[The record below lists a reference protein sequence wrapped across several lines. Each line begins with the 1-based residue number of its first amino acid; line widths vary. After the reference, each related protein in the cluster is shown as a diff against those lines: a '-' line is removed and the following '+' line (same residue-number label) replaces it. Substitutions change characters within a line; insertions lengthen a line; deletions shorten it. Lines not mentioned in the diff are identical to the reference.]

1 MTESLFIAGD
11 WGTTH
16 LRLYLF
22 QHHHRQPLTILA
34 SQMGPGVAQLKSQVD
49 SQVESNFEQVFFDLA
64 GHWLDKHGPM
74 PVILS
79 GMVGSNIGWHA
90 APYIDC
96 PASGKQIVAGRTA
109 FNARGIEFS
118 IISGLRTT
126 NPLGTPDLMRGE
138 ELQLLGWMGAVDGP
152 ENTLKSA
159 QLVVLPGTHNK
170 WALVRGGKIETFVTA
185 LTGELYSLLQNHSV
199 LITNAESADFSDD
212 IFMQGVKLATT
223 LESGQL
229 LQALFATRSR
239 QVLGELSELHASSYL
254 SGLLIGSDVVGSL
267 ALMEKEIVGKQI
279 VGKQIVG
286 KQIAAI
292 SSIVLIGDSALSRC
306 YQLALESVGI
316 KAELRDAT
324 EIAVSGYEAI
334 YQALYPSPNLS

>member
-199 LITNAESADFSDD
+199 LIANTESADFSDD

-267 ALMEKEIVGKQI
+267 ALMEKEIVGKE
-279 VGKQIVG
+279 IVG

>member
-22 QHHHRQPLTILA
+22 QHHHGQPLTILA
-34 SQMGPGVAQLKSQVD
+34 SQMGPGVAQLKSQVE

-96 PASGKQIVAGRTA
+96 PASGKQIVAGRIA

-152 ENTLKSA
+152 ENTLESA

-199 LITNAESADFSDD
+199 LIANAESADFSDD

-239 QVLGELSELHASSYL
+239 QVSGELSELHASSYL

-267 ALMEKEIVGKQI
+267 ALMEKKIVGKQI
-279 VGKQIVG
+279 VD

-334 YQALYPSPNLS
+334 YRALYPSPNLS

>member
-1 MTESLFIAGD
+1 MTEALFIAGD

-16 LRLYLF
+16 LRLYLC
-22 QHHHRQPLTILA
+22 QHNSSQALNIVAT
-34 SQMGPGVAQLKSQVD
+34 QMGPGVSQVQGD
-49 SQVESNFEQVFFDLA
+49 FEQIFFDLA
-64 GHWLDKHGPM
+64 GQWFEDHGPM

-96 PASGKQIVAGRTA
+96 PASAEQIVAGRTG
-109 FNARGIEFS
+109 FQARGIDFS

-138 ELQLLGWMGAVDGP
+138 ELQLLGWMGAAAGP
-152 ENTLKSA
+152 ANKSTSA
-159 QLVVLPGTHNK
+159 ELIVLPGTHNK

-199 LITNAESADFSDD
+199 LIANGESADFSDD
-212 IFMQGVKLATT
+212 IFLQGVKVATT

-239 QVLGELSELHASSYL
+239 QILGELSESYASSYL
-254 SGLLIGSDVVGSL
+254 SGLLIGSDVVGSV
-267 ALMEKEIVGKQI
+267 ALMEKQMGR
-279 VGKQIVG
+279 
-286 KQIAAI
+286 I
-292 SSIVLIGDSALSRC
+292 SSVELIGESALSRC
-306 YQLALESVGI
+306 YQLALESVDI

-324 EIAVSGYEAI
+324 QISISGYQAVYEAV
-334 YQALYPSPNLS
+334 YEVTQS

>member
-22 QHHHRQPLTILA
+22 QHHHGQPLTILA
-34 SQMGPGVAQLKSQVD
+34 SQMGPGVAQLKSQVE

-96 PASGKQIVAGRTA
+96 PASAKQIVAGRTA

-152 ENTLKSA
+152 ENTHKSA

-199 LITNAESADFSDD
+199 LIANAESADFSDD

-267 ALMEKEIVGKQI
+267 ALMEKKIVGKQI
-279 VGKQIVG
+279 VD

-334 YQALYPSPNLS
+334 YRALYPSPNLS

>member
-22 QHHHRQPLTILA
+22 QHHHGQPLTILA
-34 SQMGPGVAQLKSQVD
+34 SQMGPGVAQLKSQVE

-138 ELQLLGWMGAVDGP
+138 ELQLLGWMGSVDGP
-152 ENTLKSA
+152 ENTHKSA

-199 LITNAESADFSDD
+199 LIANAESADFSDD

-223 LESGQL
+223 LKSGQL

-267 ALMEKEIVGKQI
+267 ALMEKKIVGKQI
-279 VGKQIVG
+279 VD

-334 YQALYPSPNLS
+334 YRALYPSPNLS

>member
-22 QHHHRQPLTILA
+22 QHHHGQPLTILA
-34 SQMGPGVAQLKSQVD
+34 SQMGPGVAQLKSQVE

-96 PASGKQIVAGRTA
+96 PASAKQIVAGRTA

-138 ELQLLGWMGAVDGP
+138 ELQLLGWMGSVDGP
-152 ENTLKSA
+152 ENTHKSA

-199 LITNAESADFSDD
+199 LIANAESADFSDD

-267 ALMEKEIVGKQI
+267 ALMEKKIVGKQI
-279 VGKQIVG
+279 VD

-334 YQALYPSPNLS
+334 YRALYPSPNLS

>member
-1 MTESLFIAGD
+1 MTEALFIAGD

-16 LRLYLF
+16 LRLYLC
-22 QHHHRQPLTILA
+22 QHNSSQALNIVAT
-34 SQMGPGVAQLKSQVD
+34 QMGPGV
-49 SQVESNFEQVFFDLA
+49 SQVEGNFEQIFFDLA
-64 GHWLDKHGPM
+64 GQWFEDHGPM

-96 PASGKQIVAGRTA
+96 PASAEQIVAGRTG
-109 FNARGIEFS
+109 FQARGIDFS

-138 ELQLLGWMGAVDGP
+138 ELQLLGWMGAAAGP
-152 ENTLKSA
+152 ANKSTHA
-159 QLVVLPGTHNK
+159 ELVVLPGTHNK

-199 LITNAESADFSDD
+199 LIANGESADFSDD
-212 IFMQGVKLATT
+212 IFLQGVKVATT

-239 QVLGELSELHASSYL
+239 QVLGELSESYASSYL
-254 SGLLIGSDVVGSL
+254 SGLLIGSDVVGSV
-267 ALMEKEIVGKQI
+267 ALMEKQMGR
-279 VGKQIVG
+279 
-286 KQIAAI
+286 I
-292 SSIVLIGDSALSRC
+292 SSVELIGESALSRC
-306 YQLALESVGI
+306 YQLALESVDI

-324 EIAVSGYEAI
+324 QISISGY
-334 YQALYPSPNLS
+334 QAVYAAVYEVTQS

>member
-1 MTESLFIAGD
+1 MSESLFIAGD
-11 WGTTH
+11 WGTTN
-16 LRLYLF
+16 LRLYLC
-22 QHHHRQPLTILA
+22 QQKSGQPLTILA
-34 SQMGPGVAQLKSQVD
+34 TQMGPGVAQ
-49 SQVESNFEQVFFDLA
+49 VEDNFEPIFFDLA
-64 GHWLDKHGPM
+64 DDWFEEHGSM

-79 GMVGSNIGWHA
+79 GMVGSNIGWQA
-90 APYIDC
+90 APYIEC
-96 PASGKQIVAGRTA
+96 PVSAEQIISGRTV

-118 IISGLRTT
+118 IISGLKTL

-138 ELQLLGWMGAVDGP
+138 ELQLLGWMRVAD
-152 ENTLKSA
+152 LKQQTA

-170 WALVRGGKIETFVTA
+170 WALVQDGKIETFVTA

-199 LITNAESADFSDD
+199 LIANPDSAEFSEDV
-212 IFMQGVKLATT
+212 FLQGVKVATT

-239 QVLGELSELHASSYL
+239 QVLGELSESHASSYL

-267 ALMEKEIVGKQI
+267 TLMKKLMEKLMEKQM
-279 VGKQIVG
+279 GR
-286 KQIAAI
+286 I
-292 SSIVLIGDSALSRC
+292 SSVDLIGDSALSRC

-324 EIAVSGYEAI
+324 QIAISGYQAVYEAL
-334 YQALYPSPNLS
+334 QSSVQPSVQPSLHNSF

>member
-22 QHHHRQPLTILA
+22 QHHNRRPLTILA
-34 SQMGPGVAQLKSQVD
+34 SQVGPGVAQLKSQVE

-90 APYIDC
+90 VPYIDC
-96 PASGKQIVAGRTA
+96 PASAKQIVAGRTA

-199 LITNAESADFSDD
+199 LIANAESADFSDD

-267 ALMEKEIVGKQI
+267 ALMEKKIVGKQI
-279 VGKQIVG
+279 VD

-334 YQALYPSPNLS
+334 YRALYPSPNLS

>member
-22 QHHHRQPLTILA
+22 QHHHGQPLTILA
-34 SQMGPGVAQLKSQVD
+34 SQMGPGVAQLKSQVE

-159 QLVVLPGTHNK
+159 RLVVLPGTHNK

-199 LITNAESADFSDD
+199 L
-212 IFMQGVKLATT
+212 
-223 LESGQL
+223 
-229 LQALFATRSR
+229 
-239 QVLGELSELHASSYL
+239 
-254 SGLLIGSDVVGSL
+254 
-267 ALMEKEIVGKQI
+267 
-279 VGKQIVG
+279 
-286 KQIAAI
+286 
-292 SSIVLIGDSALSRC
+292 
-306 YQLALESVGI
+306 
-316 KAELRDAT
+316 
-324 EIAVSGYEAI
+324 
-334 YQALYPSPNLS
+334 

>member
-1 MTESLFIAGD
+1 MTESSFIAGD
-11 WGTTH
+11 WGTTN
-16 LRLYLF
+16 LRLYLC
-22 QHHHRQPLTILA
+22 QHKPSQPLSILA
-34 SQMGPGVAQLKSQVD
+34 TQMGPGVSQITG
-49 SQVESNFEQVFFDLA
+49 EFEQTFFDLA
-64 GHWLDKHGPM
+64 GDWLEEHGPM

-79 GMVGSNIGWHA
+79 GMVGSNIGWQA

-96 PASGKQIVAGRTA
+96 PASAEQIVSGRTV

-118 IISGLRTT
+118 IISGLKTL

-138 ELQLLGWMGAVDGP
+138 ELQLLGWMRVAG
-152 ENTLKSA
+152 LKQPTA

-170 WALVRGGKIETFVTA
+170 WVLVKGGKIETFVTA
-185 LTGELYSLLQNHSV
+185 LTGELYSLLQNNSV
-199 LITNAESADFSDD
+199 LIANPESADFSAD
-212 IFMQGVKLATT
+212 IFLQGVTVATT

-239 QVLGELSELHASSYL
+239 QVLGELSESHASSYL

-267 ALMEKEIVGKQI
+267 ALMEKLMEKQMD
-279 VGKQIVG
+279 G
-286 KQIAAI
+286 IA
-292 SSIVLIGDSALSRC
+292 SVDLIGDSALSRC

-324 EIAVSGYEAI
+324 QIAISGYLAVYEA
-334 YQALYPSPNLS
+334 LSPQLSRDIVL

>member
-1 MTESLFIAGD
+1 
-11 WGTTH
+11 
-16 LRLYLF
+16 
-22 QHHHRQPLTILA
+22 
-34 SQMGPGVAQLKSQVD
+34 
-49 SQVESNFEQVFFDLA
+49 
-64 GHWLDKHGPM
+64 M

-96 PASGKQIVAGRTA
+96 PASAEQIVAGRTG
-109 FNARGIEFS
+109 FQARGIDFS

-138 ELQLLGWMGAVDGP
+138 ELQLLGWMGAAAGP
-152 ENTLKSA
+152 TNKSTSA
-159 QLVVLPGTHNK
+159 ELVVLPGTHNK

-199 LITNAESADFSDD
+199 LIANGESADFSDD
-212 IFMQGVKLATT
+212 IFLQGVKVATT

-239 QVLGELSELHASSYL
+239 QILGELSESYASSYL
-254 SGLLIGSDVVGSL
+254 SGLLIASDVVGSV
-267 ALMEKEIVGKQI
+267 ALMEKQMGR
-279 VGKQIVG
+279 
-286 KQIAAI
+286 I
-292 SSIVLIGDSALSRC
+292 SSVELIGESALSRC
-306 YQLALESVGI
+306 YQLALESVDI

-324 EIAVSGYEAI
+324 QISISGYQAVYAAVYEAA
-334 YQALYPSPNLS
+334 QS

>member
-1 MTESLFIAGD
+1 MTDSLFIAGD
-11 WGTTH
+11 WGTTN
-16 LRLYLF
+16 LRLYLC
-22 QHHHRQPLTILA
+22 QHKPSQPLTILA
-34 SQMGPGVAQLKSQVD
+34 TQMGPGVAQ
-49 SQVESNFEQVFFDLA
+49 VEDNFEPIFFNLA
-64 GHWLDKHGPM
+64 DGWFEKHGSM

-79 GMVGSNIGWHA
+79 GMVGSNIGWQA
-90 APYIDC
+90 APYIEC
-96 PASGKQIVAGRTA
+96 PASAEQIVSGRTV

-118 IISGLRTT
+118 IISGLKTL

-138 ELQLLGWMGAVDGP
+138 ELQLLGWMRVAD
-152 ENTLKSA
+152 LKRQTV

-170 WALVRGGKIETFVTA
+170 WALVQDGKIETFVTA

-199 LITNAESADFSDD
+199 LIANPDSAEFSEDV
-212 IFMQGVKLATT
+212 FLQGVKVATT

-239 QVLGELSELHASSYL
+239 QVLGELSESHASSYL

-267 ALMEKEIVGKQI
+267 TLMKKLMEKQI
-279 VGKQIVG
+279 DG
-286 KQIAAI
+286 IA
-292 SSIVLIGDSALSRC
+292 SVDLIGDSALSRC

-324 EIAVSGYEAI
+324 QIAISGYQAVYEAL
-334 YQALYPSPNLS
+334 QPSVQPSVQPSLHNSL

>member
-22 QHHHRQPLTILA
+22 QHHHGQPLTILA
-34 SQMGPGVAQLKSQVD
+34 SQMGPGVAQLKSQVDSQVD

-138 ELQLLGWMGAVDGP
+138 ELQLLGWMGAVDCP

-199 LITNAESADFSDD
+199 LIANTESADFSDD

-267 ALMEKEIVGKQI
+267 ALMEKEIVGKE
-279 VGKQIVG
+279 IVG

>member
-1 MTESLFIAGD
+1 
-11 WGTTH
+11 
-16 LRLYLF
+16 
-22 QHHHRQPLTILA
+22 
-34 SQMGPGVAQLKSQVD
+34 
-49 SQVESNFEQVFFDLA
+49 
-64 GHWLDKHGPM
+64 
-74 PVILS
+74 
-79 GMVGSNIGWHA
+79 MVGSNIGWHA

-159 QLVVLPGTHNK
+159 RLVVLPGTHNK

-279 VGKQIVG
+279 VGKQI
-286 KQIAAI
+286 AAI

-334 YQALYPSPNLS
+334 YRALYPSPNLS

>member
-11 WGTTH
+11 WGTTN
-16 LRLYLF
+16 LRLYLC
-22 QHHHRQPLTILA
+22 QHKPSQPLSILA
-34 SQMGPGVAQLKSQVD
+34 TQMGPGVSQITG
-49 SQVESNFEQVFFDLA
+49 EFEQTFFDLA
-64 GHWLDKHGPM
+64 GDWLEEHGPM

-79 GMVGSNIGWHA
+79 GMVGSNIGWQA

-96 PASGKQIVAGRTA
+96 PASAEQIVSGRTV

-118 IISGLRTT
+118 IISGLKTL

-138 ELQLLGWMGAVDGP
+138 ELQLLGWMRVAG
-152 ENTLKSA
+152 LKQPTA

-170 WALVRGGKIETFVTA
+170 WVLVKGGKIETFVTA
-185 LTGELYSLLQNHSV
+185 LTGELYSLLQNNSV
-199 LITNAESADFSDD
+199 LIANPESADFSAD
-212 IFMQGVKLATT
+212 IFLQGVTVATT

-239 QVLGELSELHASSYL
+239 QVLGELSESHASSYL
-254 SGLLIGSDVVGSL
+254 SGLLIGSDVVSSL
-267 ALMEKEIVGKQI
+267 ALMEKLMEKQMD
-279 VGKQIVG
+279 G
-286 KQIAAI
+286 IA
-292 SSIVLIGDSALSRC
+292 SVDLIGDSALSRC

-324 EIAVSGYEAI
+324 QIAISGYLAVYEA
-334 YQALYPSPNLS
+334 LSPQLSRDIVL

>member
-1 MTESLFIAGD
+1 
-11 WGTTH
+11 
-16 LRLYLF
+16 
-22 QHHHRQPLTILA
+22 
-34 SQMGPGVAQLKSQVD
+34 
-49 SQVESNFEQVFFDLA
+49 
-64 GHWLDKHGPM
+64 
-74 PVILS
+74 
-79 GMVGSNIGWHA
+79 
-90 APYIDC
+90 
-96 PASGKQIVAGRTA
+96 
-109 FNARGIEFS
+109 
-118 IISGLRTT
+118 
-126 NPLGTPDLMRGE
+126 
-138 ELQLLGWMGAVDGP
+138 
-152 ENTLKSA
+152 
-159 QLVVLPGTHNK
+159 VVLPGTHNK

-199 LITNAESADFSDD
+199 LIANAESADFSDD

-279 VGKQIVG
+279 
-286 KQIAAI
+286 AAI

>member
-1 MTESLFIAGD
+1 MTEALFIAGD

-16 LRLYLF
+16 LRLYLC
-22 QHHHRQPLTILA
+22 QHNSSQALNIVAT
-34 SQMGPGVAQLKSQVD
+34 QMGPGVSR
-49 SQVESNFEQVFFDLA
+49 VEGKFEQIFFDLA
-64 GHWLDKHGPM
+64 GQWFEDHGPM

-96 PASGKQIVAGRTA
+96 PASAEQIVAGRTG
-109 FNARGIEFS
+109 FQARGIDFS

-138 ELQLLGWMGAVDGP
+138 ELQLLGWMGAAVGLAN
-152 ENTLKSA
+152 ESTGA
-159 QLVVLPGTHNK
+159 ELVVLPGTHNK

-199 LITNAESADFSDD
+199 LIANGESADFSDD
-212 IFMQGVKLATT
+212 IFLQGVKVATT

-239 QVLGELSELHASSYL
+239 QVLGELSESYASSYL
-254 SGLLIGSDVVGSL
+254 SGLLIGSDVVGSV
-267 ALMEKEIVGKQI
+267 ALMEKQMGR
-279 VGKQIVG
+279 
-286 KQIAAI
+286 I
-292 SSIVLIGDSALSRC
+292 SSVELIGESALSRC
-306 YQLALESVGI
+306 YQLALESVDI

-324 EIAVSGYEAI
+324 QISISGYQAVYAAVYAAVYEAT
-334 YQALYPSPNLS
+334 QS

>member
-1 MTESLFIAGD
+1 MTEALFIAGD

-16 LRLYLF
+16 LRLYLC
-22 QHHHRQPLTILA
+22 QHNSSQALNIVAT
-34 SQMGPGVAQLKSQVD
+34 QMGPGV
-49 SQVESNFEQVFFDLA
+49 SQVEGNFEQIFFDLA
-64 GHWLDKHGPM
+64 GQWFEDHGPM

-96 PASGKQIVAGRTA
+96 PASAEQIVAGRTG
-109 FNARGIEFS
+109 FQARGIDFS

-138 ELQLLGWMGAVDGP
+138 ELQLLGWMGAAAGLANK
-152 ENTLKSA
+152 NTSA
-159 QLVVLPGTHNK
+159 ELVVLPGTHNK

-199 LITNAESADFSDD
+199 LIANGESADFSDD
-212 IFMQGVKLATT
+212 IFLQGVKVATT

-239 QVLGELSELHASSYL
+239 QVLGELSESYASSYL
-254 SGLLIGSDVVGSL
+254 SGLLIGSDVVGSV
-267 ALMEKEIVGKQI
+267 ALMEKQMGR
-279 VGKQIVG
+279 
-286 KQIAAI
+286 I
-292 SSIVLIGDSALSRC
+292 SSVELIGESALSRC
-306 YQLALESVGI
+306 YQLALESVDI

-324 EIAVSGYEAI
+324 QISISGY
-334 YQALYPSPNLS
+334 QAVYAAVYEVTQS

>member
-22 QHHHRQPLTILA
+22 QHHPGQPLTILA
-34 SQMGPGVAQLKSQVD
+34 SQMGPGVAQLKSQVE

-199 LITNAESADFSDD
+199 LIANAESADFSDD

-239 QVLGELSELHASSYL
+239 QVLGKLSELHASSYL

-267 ALMEKEIVGKQI
+267 ALMEKEI

-334 YQALYPSPNLS
+334 YRALYPSPNLS

>member
-1 MTESLFIAGD
+1 MTEALFIAGD

-16 LRLYLF
+16 LRLYLC
-22 QHHHRQPLTILA
+22 QHNSSQALNIVAT
-34 SQMGPGVAQLKSQVD
+34 QMGPGVSQVQGD
-49 SQVESNFEQVFFDLA
+49 FEQIFFDLA
-64 GHWLDKHGPM
+64 GQWFEDHGPM

-96 PASGKQIVAGRTA
+96 PASAEQIVAGRTG
-109 FNARGIEFS
+109 FQARGIDFS

-138 ELQLLGWMGAVDGP
+138 ELQLLGWMGAAAGP
-152 ENTLKSA
+152 ANKSTSA
-159 QLVVLPGTHNK
+159 ELIVLPGTHNK

-199 LITNAESADFSDD
+199 LIANGESADFSDD
-212 IFMQGVKLATT
+212 IFLQGVKVATT

-239 QVLGELSELHASSYL
+239 QILGELSESYASSYL
-254 SGLLIGSDVVGSL
+254 SGLLIASDVVGSV
-267 ALMEKEIVGKQI
+267 ALMEKQMGR
-279 VGKQIVG
+279 
-286 KQIAAI
+286 I
-292 SSIVLIGDSALSRC
+292 SSVELIGESALSRC
-306 YQLALESVGI
+306 YQLALESVDI

-324 EIAVSGYEAI
+324 QISISGYQAVYEAV
-334 YQALYPSPNLS
+334 YEATQS

>member
-1 MTESLFIAGD
+1 MAEALFIAGD

-16 LRLYLF
+16 LRLYLC
-22 QHHHRQPLTILA
+22 QHNSSQALNIVAT
-34 SQMGPGVAQLKSQVD
+34 QMGPGVSR
-49 SQVESNFEQVFFDLA
+49 VEGNFEQIFFDLA
-64 GHWLDKHGPM
+64 GQWFEDHGPM

-96 PASGKQIVAGRTA
+96 PASAEQIAAGRTA
-109 FNARGIEFS
+109 FQARGIDFS

-138 ELQLLGWMGAVDGP
+138 ELQLLGWMGAAAGLA
-152 ENTLKSA
+152 NKSTSGE
-159 QLVVLPGTHNK
+159 LVVLPGTHNK

-199 LITNAESADFSDD
+199 LIANGESADFSDD
-212 IFMQGVKLATT
+212 IFLQGVKVATT

-239 QVLGELSELHASSYL
+239 QVLGELSELYASAYL

-267 ALMEKEIVGKQI
+267 ALMEKQMGR
-279 VGKQIVG
+279 
-286 KQIAAI
+286 I
-292 SSIVLIGDSALSRC
+292 SSVELIGESALSRC
-306 YQLALESVGI
+306 YQLALESVDI

-324 EIAVSGYEAI
+324 QISISGY
-334 YQALYPSPNLS
+334 QAVYAAVYEVTQS

>member
-1 MTESLFIAGD
+1 MTEALFIAGD

-16 LRLYLF
+16 LRLYLC
-22 QHHHRQPLTILA
+22 QHNSSQALNIVAT
-34 SQMGPGVAQLKSQVD
+34 QMGPGV
-49 SQVESNFEQVFFDLA
+49 SQVEGNFEQIFFDLA
-64 GHWLDKHGPM
+64 GQWFEDHGPM

-96 PASGKQIVAGRTA
+96 PASAEQIVAGRTG
-109 FNARGIEFS
+109 FQARGIDFS

-138 ELQLLGWMGAVDGP
+138 ELQLLGWMGAAAGP
-152 ENTLKSA
+152 ANKSTSA
-159 QLVVLPGTHNK
+159 ELIVLPGTHNK

-199 LITNAESADFSDD
+199 LIANGESADFSDD
-212 IFMQGVKLATT
+212 IFLQGVKVATT

-239 QVLGELSELHASSYL
+239 QILGELSESYASSYL
-254 SGLLIGSDVVGSL
+254 SGLLIGSDVVGSV
-267 ALMEKEIVGKQI
+267 ALMEKQMGR
-279 VGKQIVG
+279 
-286 KQIAAI
+286 I
-292 SSIVLIGDSALSRC
+292 SSVELIGESALSRC
-306 YQLALESVGI
+306 YQLALESVDI

-324 EIAVSGYEAI
+324 QISISGY
-334 YQALYPSPNLS
+334 QAVYAAVYEVTQS

>member
-22 QHHHRQPLTILA
+22 QHHHGQPLTILA
-34 SQMGPGVAQLKSQVD
+34 SQMGPGVAQLKSQVE

-199 LITNAESADFSDD
+199 LIANTESADFSDD

-267 ALMEKEIVGKQI
+267 ALMEKKIVGKQI
-279 VGKQIVG
+279 VD

-334 YQALYPSPNLS
+334 YRALYPSPNLS